1 MGNIHIQ
8 TKSKEYDVYVGKES
22 LSHLTTIVQNM
33 HPSVS
38 NIMIISDEAVA
49 SLHLQT
55 VVDALQVEQ
64 KVFSFVVP
72 SGEKEKSFENFYA
85 AHTSALENKL
95 IGITLSMENE
105 VNTYPIIEKAWEEG
119 KKVVVPK
126 CNKETRTMSFRQISN
141 FDQLETVYMN
151 LREPIPA
158 LTEEV
163 NADEIDLQIVPG
175 VAYTERGERIG
186 YGGGYYDRYL
196 MHYKGKTLSLAYS
209 FQMVD
214 HIPIEPFDKNIEK
227 IITEKGTMVKNG
239 LV

>member
-1 MGNIHIQ
+1 M
-8 TKSKEYDVYVGKES
+8 SKKWA
-22 LSHLTTIVQNM
+22 
-33 HPSVS
+33 
-38 NIMIISDEAVA
+38 EAK
-49 SLHLQT
+49 T
-55 VVDALQVEQ
+55 
-64 KVFSFVVP
+64 
-72 SGEKEKSFENFYA
+72 
-85 AHTSALENKL
+85 

-105 VNTYPIIEKAWEEG
+105 VNTYPIIEKAWKEG
-119 KKVVVPK
+119 KRVVVPK

-196 MHYKGKTLSLAYS
+196 VHYKGKRY
-209 FQMVD
+209 
-214 HIPIEPFDKNIEK
+214 H
-227 IITEKGTMVKNG
+227 
-239 LV
+239 

>member
-1 MGNIHIQ
+1 MREEKLRLRKQIIEHMN
-8 TKSKEYDVYVGKES
+8 S
-22 LSHLTTIVQNM
+22 LSEERYTTLSEQI
-33 HPSVS
+33 
-38 NIMIISDEAVA
+38 AA
-49 SLHLQT
+49 SLYAQKEW
-55 VVDALQVEQ
+55 VEA
-64 KVFSFVVP
+64 K
-72 SGEKEKSFENFYA
+72 
-85 AHTSALENKL
+85 T
-95 IGITLSMENE
+95 IGITLSMEHE

-126 CNKETRTMSFRQISN
+126 CNKGTRTMSFRKISN

-151 LREPIPA
+151 LREPIPV

-196 MHYKGKTLSLAYS
+196 VHYKGKALSLAYS
-209 FQMVD
+209 FQMVE
-214 HIPIEPFDKNIEK
+214 HIPVEPFDKNVEK
-227 IITEKGTMVKNG
+227 IITEKGTMVKIG

>member
-1 MGNIHIQ
+1 M
-8 TKSKEYDVYVGKES
+8 KEEKLRLRKQIIEHMNS
-22 LSHLTTIVQNM
+22 LSEERYTTLSEQIAFSLYAQKEWA
-33 HPSVS
+33 
-38 NIMIISDEAVA
+38 EAK
-49 SLHLQT
+49 T
-55 VVDALQVEQ
+55 
-64 KVFSFVVP
+64 
-72 SGEKEKSFENFYA
+72 
-85 AHTSALENKL
+85 

-151 LREPIPA
+151 LREPIPV

-163 NADEIDLQIVPG
+163 DADEIDLQIVPG

-196 MHYKGKTLSLAYS
+196 VHYKGKTLSLAYE
-209 FQMVD
+209 FQMVQ
-214 HIPIEPFDKNIEK
+214 HIPVEPFDKNVEK
-227 IITEKGTMVKNG
+227 IITEKGTIVING

>member
-1 MGNIHIQ
+1 MREEKVRLRKQIIEHMN
-8 TKSKEYDVYVGKES
+8 S
-22 LSHLTTIVQNM
+22 LSEERYTTLSEQIAFSLYAQKEWA
-33 HPSVS
+33 
-38 NIMIISDEAVA
+38 EAK
-49 SLHLQT
+49 T
-55 VVDALQVEQ
+55 
-64 KVFSFVVP
+64 
-72 SGEKEKSFENFYA
+72 
-85 AHTSALENKL
+85 

-126 CNKETRTMSFRQISN
+126 CNKETRTMSFRKISN

-151 LREPIPA
+151 LREPILA

-196 MHYKGKTLSLAYS
+196 VHYKGKTLSLAYS

-214 HIPIEPFDKNIEK
+214 HIPVEPFDKNIEK

>member
-1 MGNIHIQ
+1 MREEKVRLRKQIIEHMN
-8 TKSKEYDVYVGKES
+8 S
-22 LSHLTTIVQNM
+22 LSEERYTTLSEKIAFSLYAQKEWA
-33 HPSVS
+33 
-38 NIMIISDEAVA
+38 EAK
-49 SLHLQT
+49 T
-55 VVDALQVEQ
+55 
-64 KVFSFVVP
+64 
-72 SGEKEKSFENFYA
+72 
-85 AHTSALENKL
+85 

-126 CNKETRTMSFRQISN
+126 CNKGTRTMSFRQISN
-141 FDQLETVYMN
+141 FDQLEIVYMN

-209 FQMVD
+209 FQIVE
-214 HIPIEPFDKNIEK
+214 HIPLEPFDKNVEK

>member
-1 MGNIHIQ
+1 MREEKLRLRKQIIEHMNSL
-8 TKSKEYDVYVGKES
+8 SKERYTTLSEQIAFS
-22 LSHLTTIVQNM
+22 LY
-33 HPSVS
+33 
-38 NIMIISDEAVA
+38 
-49 SLHLQT
+49 
-55 VVDALQVEQ
+55 EQ
-64 KVFSFVVP
+64 K
-72 SGEKEKSFENFYA
+72 EWAEAK
-85 AHTSALENKL
+85 T

-126 CNKETRTMSFRQISN
+126 CNKEARTMSFRKISN

-158 LTEEV
+158 FTEEV

-214 HIPIEPFDKNIEK
+214 HIPIEPFDKNVEK

>member
-1 MGNIHIQ
+1 MREEKLRLRKQIIEHMNSL
-8 TKSKEYDVYVGKES
+8 SKERYTTLSEQIACSLYAQKEWA
-22 LSHLTTIVQNM
+22 
-33 HPSVS
+33 
-38 NIMIISDEAVA
+38 EAK
-49 SLHLQT
+49 T
-55 VVDALQVEQ
+55 
-64 KVFSFVVP
+64 
-72 SGEKEKSFENFYA
+72 
-85 AHTSALENKL
+85 

-227 IITEKGTMVKNG
+227 LLQKKEQWLKMG
-239 LV
+239 LYRQIKIDETFSS

>member
-1 MGNIHIQ
+1 MREEKLRLRKQIIEHMN
-8 TKSKEYDVYVGKES
+8 S
-22 LSHLTTIVQNM
+22 LSEERYTTLSEQI
-33 HPSVS
+33 
-38 NIMIISDEAVA
+38 AA
-49 SLHLQT
+49 SLYAQKEW
-55 VVDALQVEQ
+55 VEA
-64 KVFSFVVP
+64 K
-72 SGEKEKSFENFYA
+72 
-85 AHTSALENKL
+85 T

-126 CNKETRTMSFRQISN
+126 CNKGTRTMSFRKISN
-141 FDQLETVYMN
+141 FNQLETVYMN

-196 MHYKGKTLSLAYS
+196 VHYKGKALSLAYS
-209 FQMVD
+209 FQMVE
-214 HIPIEPFDKNIEK
+214 HIPVEPFDKKVEK

>member
-1 MGNIHIQ
+1 MREEKLRLRKQIIEHMNSL
-8 TKSKEYDVYVGKES
+8 SKERYTTLSEQIAFSLYVQKEWA
-22 LSHLTTIVQNM
+22 
-33 HPSVS
+33 
-38 NIMIISDEAVA
+38 EAK
-49 SLHLQT
+49 T
-55 VVDALQVEQ
+55 
-64 KVFSFVVP
+64 
-72 SGEKEKSFENFYA
+72 
-85 AHTSALENKL
+85 

-214 HIPIEPFDKNIEK
+214 HIPIEPFDKNVEK

>member
-1 MGNIHIQ
+1 MREEKLRLRKQIIEHMN
-8 TKSKEYDVYVGKES
+8 S
-22 LSHLTTIVQNM
+22 LSEERYTTLSEQIAFSLYAQKEWA
-33 HPSVS
+33 
-38 NIMIISDEAVA
+38 EA
-49 SLHLQT
+49 
-55 VVDALQVEQ
+55 
-64 KVFSFVVP
+64 KI
-72 SGEKEKSFENFYA
+72 
-85 AHTSALENKL
+85 

-163 NADEIDLQIVPG
+163 GADDIDLQIVPG
-175 VAYTERGERIG
+175 VVYTGRGERIG

-196 MHYKGKTLSLAYS
+196 VHYKGKTLSLAYS
-209 FQMVD
+209 FQMVE
-214 HIPIEPFDKNIEK
+214 HIPVEPFDKNVEK

>member
-1 MGNIHIQ
+1 MREEKLRLRKQIIEHMN
-8 TKSKEYDVYVGKES
+8 S
-22 LSHLTTIVQNM
+22 LSEERYTTLSEQIAFSLYAQKEWA
-33 HPSVS
+33 
-38 NIMIISDEAVA
+38 EAK
-49 SLHLQT
+49 T
-55 VVDALQVEQ
+55 
-64 KVFSFVVP
+64 
-72 SGEKEKSFENFYA
+72 
-85 AHTSALENKL
+85 

-151 LREPIPA
+151 LREPIPV

-163 NADEIDLQIVPG
+163 DAHEIDLQIVPG

-196 MHYKGKTLSLAYS
+196 VHYKGKTLSLAYK
-209 FQMVD
+209 FQMVQ
-214 HIPIEPFDKNIEK
+214 HIPVEPFDKNVEK
-227 IITEKGTMVKNG
+227 IITEKGTIVING

>member
-1 MGNIHIQ
+1 MREEKLRLRKQIIEHMN
-8 TKSKEYDVYVGKES
+8 S
-22 LSHLTTIVQNM
+22 LSKDRYTTLSEQI
-33 HPSVS
+33 
-38 NIMIISDEAVA
+38 AF
-49 SLHLQT
+49 SLY
-55 VVDALQVEQ
+55 EQ
-64 KVFSFVVP
+64 K
-72 SGEKEKSFENFYA
+72 EWAEAK
-85 AHTSALENKL
+85 T

-105 VNTYPIIEKAWEEG
+105 VNTYPIIEKAWKEG
-119 KKVVVPK
+119 KRVVVPK
-126 CNKETRTMSFRQISN
+126 CNKETRTMSFRKISN

-196 MHYKGKTLSLAYS
+196 VHYKGKTLSLAYS
-209 FQMVD
+209 FQMVE
-214 HIPIEPFDKNIEK
+214 HIPVEPFDKNVEK

>member
-1 MGNIHIQ
+1 MR
-8 TKSKEYDVYVGKES
+8 KKWA
-22 LSHLTTIVQNM
+22 
-33 HPSVS
+33 
-38 NIMIISDEAVA
+38 EAK
-49 SLHLQT
+49 T
-55 VVDALQVEQ
+55 
-64 KVFSFVVP
+64 
-72 SGEKEKSFENFYA
+72 
-85 AHTSALENKL
+85 

-126 CNKETRTMSFRQISN
+126 CNKETRTMSFRKISN
-141 FDQLETVYMN
+141 FDQLETVYMS

-163 NADEIDLQIVPG
+163 DADEIDLQIVPG

-227 IITEKGTMVKNG
+227 LLQKKEQWLKMG
-239 LV
+239 LYRQIKIDETFSS

>member
-1 MGNIHIQ
+1 MREEKLRLRKQIIEHMNSL
-8 TKSKEYDVYVGKES
+8 SKERYTTLSEQIAFSLYGQKEWA
-22 LSHLTTIVQNM
+22 
-33 HPSVS
+33 
-38 NIMIISDEAVA
+38 EA
-49 SLHLQT
+49 
-55 VVDALQVEQ
+55 
-64 KVFSFVVP
+64 KI
-72 SGEKEKSFENFYA
+72 
-85 AHTSALENKL
+85 

-163 NADEIDLQIVPG
+163 NADEIELQIVPG

-196 MHYKGKTLSLAYS
+196 VHYKGKTLSLAYS
-209 FQMVD
+209 FQMVE
-214 HIPIEPFDKNIEK
+214 HIPVEPFDKNVEK

>member
-1 MGNIHIQ
+1 MREEKLRLRKQIIEHMNSL
-8 TKSKEYDVYVGKES
+8 SKERYTTLSEQIAFS
-22 LSHLTTIVQNM
+22 LY
-33 HPSVS
+33 
-38 NIMIISDEAVA
+38 
-49 SLHLQT
+49 
-55 VVDALQVEQ
+55 EQ
-64 KVFSFVVP
+64 K
-72 SGEKEKSFENFYA
+72 EWAEAKI
-85 AHTSALENKL
+85 

-119 KKVVVPK
+119 KRVVVPK

-196 MHYKGKTLSLAYS
+196 VHYKGKTLSLAYS
-209 FQMVD
+209 FQMVE
-214 HIPIEPFDKNIEK
+214 HIPVEPFDKNVEK

>member
-1 MGNIHIQ
+1 MREEKLRLRKQIIEHMN
-8 TKSKEYDVYVGKES
+8 S
-22 LSHLTTIVQNM
+22 LSEERYTTLSEQIAFSLYAQKEWA
-33 HPSVS
+33 
-38 NIMIISDEAVA
+38 EAK
-49 SLHLQT
+49 T
-55 VVDALQVEQ
+55 
-64 KVFSFVVP
+64 
-72 SGEKEKSFENFYA
+72 
-85 AHTSALENKL
+85 

-105 VNTYPIIEKAWEEG
+105 VNTYPIIEKAWKEG
-119 KKVVVPK
+119 KTVVVPK

-196 MHYKGKTLSLAYS
+196 VHYKGKTLSLAYS
-209 FQMVD
+209 FQMVE
-214 HIPIEPFDKNIEK
+214 HIPVEPFDKNVEK

>member
-1 MGNIHIQ
+1 MREEKLRLRKQIIEHMN
-8 TKSKEYDVYVGKES
+8 S
-22 LSHLTTIVQNM
+22 LSEERYTTLSEQIAFSLYAQKEWA
-33 HPSVS
+33 
-38 NIMIISDEAVA
+38 EAK
-49 SLHLQT
+49 T
-55 VVDALQVEQ
+55 
-64 KVFSFVVP
+64 
-72 SGEKEKSFENFYA
+72 
-85 AHTSALENKL
+85 

-126 CNKETRTMSFRQISN
+126 CNKGTRTMTFRQISN

-163 NADEIDLQIVPG
+163 GADDIDLQIVPG
-175 VAYTERGERIG
+175 VAYTGRGERIG

-196 MHYKGKTLSLAYS
+196 VHYKGKTLSLAYS
-209 FQMVD
+209 FQMVE
-214 HIPIEPFDKNIEK
+214 HIPVEPFDKNVEK

>member
-1 MGNIHIQ
+1 MREEKLRLRKQIIEHMNSL
-8 TKSKEYDVYVGKES
+8 SKERYKTLSEQIAFSLYAQKEWA
-22 LSHLTTIVQNM
+22 
-33 HPSVS
+33 
-38 NIMIISDEAVA
+38 EAK
-49 SLHLQT
+49 T
-55 VVDALQVEQ
+55 
-64 KVFSFVVP
+64 
-72 SGEKEKSFENFYA
+72 
-85 AHTSALENKL
+85 

-196 MHYKGKTLSLAYS
+196 VHYKGKTLSLAYS
-209 FQMVD
+209 FQMVE
-214 HIPIEPFDKNIEK
+214 HIPVEPFDKNVEK
-227 IITEKGTMVKNG
+227 IITEKGTMVKNR

>member
-1 MGNIHIQ
+1 MREEKVRLRKQIIEHMN
-8 TKSKEYDVYVGKES
+8 S
-22 LSHLTTIVQNM
+22 LSEERYTTLSEKIAFSLYAQKEWA
-33 HPSVS
+33 
-38 NIMIISDEAVA
+38 EAK
-49 SLHLQT
+49 T
-55 VVDALQVEQ
+55 
-64 KVFSFVVP
+64 
-72 SGEKEKSFENFYA
+72 
-85 AHTSALENKL
+85 

-126 CNKETRTMSFRQISN
+126 CNKGTRTMSFRQISN
-141 FDQLETVYMN
+141 FDQLEIVYMN

-158 LTEEV
+158 RTEEV
-163 NADEIDLQIVPG
+163 NADDIDLQIVPG

-196 MHYKGKTLSLAYS
+196 VHYKGKTLSLAYS
-209 FQMVD
+209 FQIVE
-214 HIPIEPFDKNIEK
+214 HIPVEPFDKNVEK

>member
-1 MGNIHIQ
+1 MREEKLRLRKQIIEHMNSL
-8 TKSKEYDVYVGKES
+8 SKERYTTLSEKIAFSLYKQKEWA
-22 LSHLTTIVQNM
+22 
-33 HPSVS
+33 
-38 NIMIISDEAVA
+38 EAK
-49 SLHLQT
+49 T
-55 VVDALQVEQ
+55 
-64 KVFSFVVP
+64 
-72 SGEKEKSFENFYA
+72 
-85 AHTSALENKL
+85 

-105 VNTYPIIEKAWEEG
+105 VNTYPIIEKAWKEG
-119 KKVVVPK
+119 KRVVVPK

-196 MHYKGKTLSLAYS
+196 VHYKGKTLSLAYS
-209 FQMVD
+209 FQMVE
-214 HIPIEPFDKNIEK
+214 HIPVEPFDKNVEK

>member
-1 MGNIHIQ
+1 MREEKLRLRKQIIEHMNSL
-8 TKSKEYDVYVGKES
+8 SKERYTTLSEQIAFSLYAQKEW
-22 LSHLTTIVQNM
+22 T
-33 HPSVS
+33 
-38 NIMIISDEAVA
+38 EAK
-49 SLHLQT
+49 T
-55 VVDALQVEQ
+55 
-64 KVFSFVVP
+64 
-72 SGEKEKSFENFYA
+72 
-85 AHTSALENKL
+85 

-105 VNTYPIIEKAWEEG
+105 VNTYPI
-119 KKVVVPK
+119 
-126 CNKETRTMSFRQISN
+126 
-141 FDQLETVYMN
+141 QLETVYMN

-214 HIPIEPFDKNIEK
+214 HIPIEPFDKNVEK

>member
-1 MGNIHIQ
+1 MREEKLCLRKQIIEHMNSL
-8 TKSKEYDVYVGKES
+8 SKERYTTLSEQIAFSLYAQKEW
-22 LSHLTTIVQNM
+22 T
-33 HPSVS
+33 
-38 NIMIISDEAVA
+38 EAK
-49 SLHLQT
+49 T
-55 VVDALQVEQ
+55 
-64 KVFSFVVP
+64 
-72 SGEKEKSFENFYA
+72 
-85 AHTSALENKL
+85 

-105 VNTYPIIEKAWEEG
+105 VNTYSIIEKAWEEG

-214 HIPIEPFDKNIEK
+214 HIPIEPFDKNVEK